1 MSNSEDYLDGL
12 LDSITEKKASVKESA
27 ETERRQRSARVR
39 ERNRV
44 KADDDFMEANGLK
57 GFKPKKVGRNN
68 LRSAFSEADF
78 LKDFEEEL
86 ESGEYDEFLDDFER
100 ELRGDD
106 DLYTDESDEEMDLD
120 LDDELGDDQDSGL
133 DDLTD
138 MPDISD
144 DDLSMDDLP
153 ADELPTDELPM
164 EELPAEDLSG
174 NTAESVDD
182 ILSGARQQMEEGEEG
197 LVNEEFLQ
205 PEFQPDELDA
215 PEDNGMEGMPEMP
228 DMPGMP
234 EMPEEMDLSADMEG
248 MPAILD
254 ENDVD
259 TDLSEL
265 MASGEFEDIENLL
278 NADENGQELE
288 ESRESFEAAADG
300 VSLEA
305 VGAGEEQEKKGGFFG
320 KLISAIT
327 GIFKKGPKDEED
339 EEDED
344 EAPVGEEELL
354 ASYQDAEAAKKS
366 KKEAQAEAKKK
377 AKEEKEKAK
386 KEKAAEKEKAAKAK
400 AEAKKK
406 AQEEKAKKKAAKP
419 KEKQAKIPIKSIIP
433 FVLLAASIIIMI
445 LVAANVLSKKRYM
458 TEAQQNFN
466 KGDYIE
472 AYYNLGGLK
481 LKTEE
486 DVDFQTSVHLLAE
499 LQLKYTRCETFMKM
513 KKYDMAL
520 DELINGY
527 GRYEFNAEEAAAL
540 GISMQYDGMGAV
552 LRQQLSDQ
560 FGVSTERAVELYN
573 ISTDDRREYSAK
585 LYEILEALGMV
596 GEDWN

>member
-1 MSNSEDYLDGL
+1 MDEMPELP
-12 LDSITEKKASVKESA
+12 A
-27 ETERRQRSARVR
+27 
-39 ERNRV
+39 
-44 KADDDFMEANGLK
+44 
-57 GFKPKKVGRNN
+57 
-68 LRSAFSEADF
+68 
-78 LKDFEEEL
+78 EEL
-86 ESGEYDEFLDDFER
+86 PM
-100 ELRGDD
+100 
-106 DLYTDESDEEMDLD
+106 EEMPM
-120 LDDELGDDQDSGL
+120 EE
-133 DDLTD
+133 
-138 MPDISD
+138 
-144 DDLSMDDLP
+144 LP
-153 ADELPTDELPM
+153 ADELPMEELPM

-174 NTAESVDD
+174 DTAESVDD

-215 PEDNGMEGMPEMP
+215 PEDNGMVEMPEMP

-320 KLISAIT
+320 KLIAAIT

-445 LVAANVLSKKRYM
+445 LVAANVLSKRRYM

-499 LQLKYTRCETFMKM
+499 LQLKYTRYETFMKM

-560 FGVSTERAVELYN
+560 FGVSAERAVELYN

-585 LYEILEALGMV
+585 LYEILESLGMV
-596 GEDWN
+596 GENWN